1 MFTDTQP
8 KLSKGEA
15 LGFLSA
21 GVHLAP
27 ARLSGHQV
35 CASASK
41 GCAVACLY
49 SAGMGAFN
57 STQAARIAKTQWL
70 FNDRE
75 SFMAKV
81 VKEVAGITR
90 RAWRKDMTPAFRLNL
105 TSDVRW
111 ELIPVTVKGVTYR
124 NVMEAFPDQQF
135 YDYTKHRNRIG
146 NANIPANYHLTFSRS
161 EDVSLDECVEMLDAG
176 TNVAIVFDTPK
187 DKPLPEKFMGRKVV
201 DGRVTD
207 LRFLDP
213 SGVWVG
219 LSALGKAKHDASGFV
234 VKVADHA

>member
-8 KLSKGEA
+8 KLSKGES

-27 ARLSGHQV
+27 ARLSGYQV

-41 GCAVACLY
+41 GCTFACLNLT
-49 SAGMGAFN
+49 GMGIFS
-57 STQAARIAKTQWL
+57 STQAARIKKTKWL
-70 FNDRE
+70 FEARPE
-75 SFMAKV
+75 FMAKLA
-81 VKEVAGITR
+81 KEVQRIM
-90 RAWRKDMTPAFRLNL
+90 RKAFRKEMTPAFRLNL

-111 ELIPVTVKGVTYR
+111 ELIPVTVNGVEHP
-124 NVMEAFPDQQF
+124 NVMSAFPDRQF

-146 NANIPANYHLTFSRS
+146 KANIPKNYHLTFSRS
-161 EDVSLDECVEMLDAG
+161 EDVTLEECVSMIDAG
-176 TNVAIVFDTPK
+176 TNVAVVFNVPK
-187 DKPLPEKFMGRKVV
+187 DKPLPTTFMGRPVI

-213 SGVWVG
+213 VGVWVG
-219 LSALGKAKHDASGFV
+219 LSALGRGKKDTSGFV
-234 VKVADHA
+234 VNV

>member
-27 ARLSGHQV
+27 ARLSGYQV
-35 CASASK
+35 CASASV
-41 GCAVACLY
+41 GCAEACLN

-57 STQAARIAKTQWL
+57 STQVARIKKTQRL
-70 FNDRE
+70 FTDRVG
-75 SFMAKV
+75 FMATLLQ
-81 VKEVAGITR
+81 EVSRITR
-90 RAWRKDMTPAFRLNL
+90 KAFRKGMTPAFRLNL

-111 ELIPVTVKGVTYR
+111 EFFPVTVDGVEYA
-124 NVMEAFPDQQF
+124 NVMEAFPERQF

-161 EDVSLDECVEMLDAG
+161 EDVTLDECVEMIDAG
-176 TNVAIVFDTPK
+176 TNVAVVFDTPK
-187 DKPLPEKFMGRKVV
+187 GEPLPTTFMGRPVI

-213 SGVWVG
+213 VGVWVG
-219 LSALGKAKHDASGFV
+219 LSALGKGKKDASGFV
-234 VKVADHA
+234 VKVKS